1 MCPPA
6 RHPTTTRSTMGK
18 QVKTFNKHFYSLF
31 PCSMPCGSELE
42 IVGCVYDDADQ
53 IRFDLQCHSSI
64 KAHPHR
70 VEKYRVIAMHLNPRF
85 NERTTVLNSMV
96 DSEWLDEIRN
106 DHTVFAPGA
115 SFTVKIR

>member
-1 MCPPA
+1 
-6 RHPTTTRSTMGK
+6 MGK